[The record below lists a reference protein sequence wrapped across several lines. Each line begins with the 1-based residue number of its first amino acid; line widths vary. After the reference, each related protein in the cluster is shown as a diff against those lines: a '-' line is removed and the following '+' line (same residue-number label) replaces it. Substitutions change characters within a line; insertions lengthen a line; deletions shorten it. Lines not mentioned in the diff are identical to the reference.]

1 MKLIQRLFVFGFAL
15 IPPIAILLLAAYFT
29 GGPTLVCQRVE
40 ASQIDCALS
49 ERRWLGL
56 VDAGSQSILGLT
68 GAHQEEY
75 DCERIDSNDQTHTR
89 RCFRLVLD
97 TEHGAE
103 QVALPTESWRDIN
116 TFVRDDTATTLTVR
130 DTRWVISALASVL
143 ALIWLGAM
151 LRPNKLRAKV
161 QPRRRR

>member
-1 MKLIQRLFVFGFAL
+1 MKLSQRLFVLGLAL
-15 IPPIAILLLAAYFT
+15 ILPIGILLLAAYFT

-40 ASQIDCALS
+40 ANQIDCTLS
-49 ERRWLGL
+49 ERHWLGL
-56 VDAGSQSILGLT
+56 VDAGGQSVPGLT

-75 DCERIDSNDQTHTR
+75 DCERLDSNDQTHTR

-116 TFVRDDTATTLTVR
+116 AFVRDDTATILTMR
-130 DTRWVISALASVL
+130 DNRWLISAIASVL
-143 ALIWLGAM
+143 ALIWLAAI
-151 LRPNKLRAKV
+151 LRPTTLRAKV
-161 QPRRRR
+161 QPRR